1 MAEAAT
7 DGDPGAGSRL
17 SAARP
22 GGLTANIDIAAK
34 CDDDLKTSS
43 PNVDPTRKKNSFFK
57 KRQNVS
63 DSD

>member
-7 DGDPGAGSRL
+7 AGDPGAGGRL
-17 SAARP
+17 ENVRP
-22 GGLTANIDIAAK
+22 EAMTANIDIAAK